1 MTKDTASQNNE
12 AEVIIKYFDGR
23 TGNILSLGE
32 NDGITLSN
40 SYDLIKLG
48 WGADLFEPVK
58 ECHKKIVELY
68 KNNSKVFAHPYGIH
82 EKTGKQTFYLTD
94 DTLVASLNKDL
105 AASWGGN
112 FIDVE
117 LDFLS
122 VEDMLLQCVYGKFEF
137 ITIDCEGSDLA
148 ILEQLDLTKLGC
160 ECICLEHGNNEPNYK
175 RMKEI
180 CNSHGLNKQLLR
192 NFENVIFAK

>member
-1 MTKDTASQNNE
+1 MVSQNNE
-12 AEVIIKYFDGR
+12 AEVIIKYF
-23 TGNILSLGE
+23 GNKVGTLLSLGE
-32 NDGITLSN
+32 NDGKTLSN

-105 AASWGGN
+105 AASWGGKFKEVQLN
-112 FIDVE
+112 
-117 LDFLS
+117 FLS
-122 VEDMLLQCVYGKFEF
+122 VEDMILESINKTFEF

-160 ECICLEHGNNEPNYK
+160 ECICLEHGNSESNYK

-180 CNSHGLNKQLLR
+180 CNSRGLNKELLR
-192 NFENVIFAK
+192 NFENVIFAI